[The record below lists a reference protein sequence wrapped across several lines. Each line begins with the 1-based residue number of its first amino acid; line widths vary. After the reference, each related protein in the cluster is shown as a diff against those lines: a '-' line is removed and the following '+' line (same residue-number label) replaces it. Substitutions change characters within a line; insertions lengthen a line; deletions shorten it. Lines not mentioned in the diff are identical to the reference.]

1 LLKINILNLYKRYLC
16 DKCVM
21 LDYPTRKGNFHL
33 SRSGGWSFLFSEP
46 DIDHNKCSLYM
57 FYYTGCFIIFLCNI
71 NVFCFYVVCWPIQSY
86 LVLELDCFDIYRQI
100 LIYMVLSCVVPNCVN
115 FGNQFYK
122 SHKSKH
128 LWLPL
133 QNVHFCKFQ

>member
-1 LLKINILNLYKRYLC
+1 
-16 DKCVM
+16 
-21 LDYPTRKGNFHL
+21 
-33 SRSGGWSFLFSEP
+33 
-46 DIDHNKCSLYM
+46 
-57 FYYTGCFIIFLCNI
+57 
-71 NVFCFYVVCWPIQSY
+71 
-86 LVLELDCFDIYRQI
+86 
-100 LIYMVLSCVVPNCVN
+100 MVLSCVVPNCVN